1 MYTIILKTKKQTN
14 FLEKAKAV
22 LEANKY
28 QEINQNTFIGQ
39 KVASTIVNQELKNI
53 EEYKSDKGRC
63 GIEFIMGVY
72 LKFRKQLVK
81 KIYILI
87 KGFNYYARNN
97 KL

>member
-1 MYTIILKTKKQTN
+1 MYTIILKTKKQTD

-53 EEYKSDKGRC
+53 EEYKSDKVKC
-63 GIEFIMGVY
+63 GIEIYYGSVS
-72 LKFRKQLVK
+72 
-81 KIYILI
+81 KI
-87 KGFNYYARNN
+87 
-97 KL
+97 